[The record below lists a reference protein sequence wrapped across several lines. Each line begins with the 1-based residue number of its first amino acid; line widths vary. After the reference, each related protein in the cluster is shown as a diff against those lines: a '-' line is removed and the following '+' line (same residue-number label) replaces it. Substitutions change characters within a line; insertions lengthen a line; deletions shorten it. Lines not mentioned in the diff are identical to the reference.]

1 MYGNTIPRDV
11 NILTK
16 HHRINNIAF
25 IAGFALPLF
34 FLLFTSCRGRPE
46 EGEIIIRAIDVLP
59 KHTVST
65 ELPGS
70 DSSSISPD
78 QINVVM
84 PDTSVGT
91 ILSPDSLIA
100 LPDSLMPDTLEIPR
114 IDSIVPEYQWN
125 RIAVEINGS
134 IYASLQDEVE
144 DSDILGAH
152 IVRCMWWDTD
162 PWRGMNAGDSLYIL
176 FGDTGRENQ
185 VVALHYM
192 PKEGT
197 ANNPLSVYSFQMTG
211 DNWPSHYYADGTEV
225 MRFLNYMPITTF
237 EEMTGPYGEPRGNH
251 SHTGVDYKAPEGA
264 SVRTCRGGTVS
275 RINWNYEYNGHCVEI
290 SIGAGYSEV
299 FLHLKAVADDVVAG
313 VTLQK
318 GDTVGYVGTTGRT
331 STSPHLHYQINDENG
346 NPIDP
351 YLFYSSHRR
360 NLPWSDMDAFI
371 QFRDMCDDHLRGAAV
386 TRGVTGGVT
395 E

>member
-16 HHRINNIAF
+16 SHKTSKAMLVTGIF
-25 IAGFALPLF
+25 LS
-34 FLLFTSCRGRPE
+34 LLFLISASCRSRPE

-78 QINVVM
+78 QI
-84 PDTSVGT
+84 SVIAMDDSVDT
-91 ILSPDSLIA
+91 ILTPDSLIT
-100 LPDSLMPDTLEIPR
+100 LPDSLIPDTLEIPR
-114 IDSIVPEYQWN
+114 TDSIVQEYQWN
-125 RIAVEINGS
+125 RLAVEINGS
-134 IYASLQDEVE
+134 IYVSLQDEVE
-144 DSDILGAH
+144 YSDILGAH

-162 PWRGMNAGDSLYIL
+162 PWKGMNAGDSLYVL
-176 FGDTGRENQ
+176 YGVTGRENQ
-185 VVALHYM
+185 VVALHYV

-197 ANNPLSVYSFQMTG
+197 SNNPLSVYSFRMTG
-211 DNWPSHYYADGTEV
+211 DNWASHYYADGTEV

-251 SHTGVDYKAPEGA
+251 SHAGVDYKAPEGTP
-264 SVRTCRGGTVS
+264 VRTCRGGTVT
-275 RINWNYEYNGHCVEI
+275 RTDWNYEYNGHCVEI
-290 SIGAGYSEV
+290 SIGIGYSEI
-299 FLHLKAVADDVVAG
+299 FLHLNAIADGVVSG
-313 VTLQK
+313 VTLQR
-318 GDTVGYVGTTGRT
+318 GDTIGYVGTTGRT

-360 NLPWSDMDAFI
+360 NLPVSDMDAFLR
-371 QFRDMCDDHLRGAAV
+371 FRDMCDEQIQGAV
-386 TRGVTGGVT
+386 

>member
-1 MYGNTIPRDV
+1 MTKRHKTNKAMYVTGI
-11 NILTK
+11 ILSV
-16 HHRINNIAF
+16 
-25 IAGFALPLF
+25 LF
-34 FLLFTSCRGRPE
+34 LISVSCRSRPE

-70 DSSSISPD
+70 DSSSVSQD
-78 QINVVM
+78 QMIVAT
-84 PDTSVGT
+84 DTSVDT

-100 LPDSLMPDTLEIPR
+100 LQDSLMPDTLEIPR
-114 IDSIVPEYQWN
+114 IDSIVLEYQWS
-125 RIAVEINGS
+125 RLAIEINGS
-134 IYASLQDEVE
+134 IYASLRDEVE
-144 DSDILGAH
+144 YPDILGAH

-162 PWRGMNAGDSLYIL
+162 PWRGMNAGDSLYVL
-176 FGDTGRENQ
+176 YGVTGRENQ
-185 VVALHYM
+185 IAALRYV

-197 ANNPLSVYSFQMTG
+197 SNNPLSVYSFQMTG
-211 DNWPSHYYADGTEV
+211 DNWASHYYADGAEV

-251 SHTGVDYKAPEGA
+251 SHAGVDYKAPEGT
-264 SVRTCRGGTVS
+264 SVRTCRGGTVT
-275 RINWNYEYNGHCVEI
+275 RTNWNYDYNGNCVEI
-290 SIGAGYSEV
+290 SIGAGYTEV
-299 FLHLKAVADDVVAG
+299 FLHLNAIADGVIPG

-318 GDTVGYVGTTGRT
+318 GNTIGYVGTTGRT

-351 YLFYSSHRR
+351 YLFFSSHRR
-360 NLPWSDMDAFI
+360 NLPLSDMDAFM
-371 QFRDMCDDHLRGAAV
+371 QFRDRCDEQMQKVA
-386 TRGVTGGVT
+386 

>member
-16 HHRINNIAF
+16 HNRIKKIQHA
-25 IAGFALPLF
+25 AGFILPLL
-34 FLLFTSCRGRPE
+34 FLISLSCRSKPE

-59 KHTVST
+59 KHIVST

-70 DSSSISPD
+70 DSSSVSPD
-78 QINVVM
+78 QMIAAVT
-84 PDTSVGT
+84 DTSIDT
-91 ILSPDSLIA
+91 ILLTDSLLS
-100 LPDSLMPDTLEIPR
+100 LPDSLLSDTLEIPR
-114 IDSIVPEYQWN
+114 IDSIAPEYQWS
-125 RIAVEINGS
+125 RLAVEINGS
-134 IYASLQDEVE
+134 IYASLKDEVE
-144 DSDILGAH
+144 YPDILGAH

-162 PWRGMNAGDSLYIL
+162 PWRGMNAGDSLYVL
-176 FGDTGRENQ
+176 FGETGRENQ
-185 VVALHYM
+185 VVALSYV

-197 ANNPLSVYSFQMTG
+197 SNNPLSVYSFQMTG
-211 DNWPSHYYADGTEV
+211 DNWTSHYYADGTEV

-251 SHTGVDYKAPEGA
+251 SHAGVDYKAPEGTP
-264 SVRTCRGGTVS
+264 VRTCRGGTVA
-275 RINWNYEYNGHCVEI
+275 RTNWNCEYNGNCVEI
-290 SIGAGYSEV
+290 SIGIGYSEV
-299 FLHLKAVADDVVAG
+299 FLHLSAIADGVVPG

-318 GDTVGYVGTTGRT
+318 GDTIGYVGTTGRT

-360 NLPWSDMDAFI
+360 NLPQSDMNAFI
-371 QFRDMCDDHLRGAAV
+371 QFRNMCDSQIS
-386 TRGVTGGVT
+386 GVT

>member
-1 MYGNTIPRDV
+1 M
-11 NILTK
+11 TK
-16 HHRINNIAF
+16 SHKTSKAMLVTGIF
-25 IAGFALPLF
+25 LS
-34 FLLFTSCRGRPE
+34 LLFLISASCRSRPE

-78 QINVVM
+78 QI
-84 PDTSVGT
+84 SVIAMDDSVDT
-91 ILSPDSLIA
+91 ILTPDSLIT
-100 LPDSLMPDTLEIPR
+100 LPDSLIPDTLEIPR
-114 IDSIVPEYQWN
+114 TDSIVQEYQWN
-125 RIAVEINGS
+125 RLAVEINGS
-134 IYASLQDEVE
+134 IYVSLQDEVE
-144 DSDILGAH
+144 YSDILGAH

-162 PWRGMNAGDSLYIL
+162 PWKGMNAGDSLYVL
-176 FGDTGRENQ
+176 YGVTGRENQ
-185 VVALHYM
+185 VVALHYV

-197 ANNPLSVYSFQMTG
+197 SNNPLSVYSFRMTG
-211 DNWPSHYYADGTEV
+211 DNWASHYYADGTEV

-251 SHTGVDYKAPEGA
+251 SHAGVDYKAPEGTP
-264 SVRTCRGGTVS
+264 VRTCRGGTVT
-275 RINWNYEYNGHCVEI
+275 RTDWNYEYNGHCVEI
-290 SIGAGYSEV
+290 SIGIGYSEI
-299 FLHLKAVADDVVAG
+299 FLHLNAIADGVVSG
-313 VTLQK
+313 VTLQR
-318 GDTVGYVGTTGRT
+318 GDTIGYVGTTGRT

-360 NLPWSDMDAFI
+360 NLPVSDMDAFLR
-371 QFRDMCDDHLRGAAV
+371 FRDMCDEQIQGAV
-386 TRGVTGGVT
+386 

>member
-1 MYGNTIPRDV
+1 MYGNTIQRDV

-16 HHRINNIAF
+16 RHKIIKT
-25 IAGFALPLF
+25 IYVAGFILSVF
-34 FLLFTSCRGRPE
+34 FLISTSCRGRPE

-59 KHTVST
+59 KHVVST

-70 DSSSISPD
+70 DSSSVSPD
-78 QINVVM
+78 QMIVAVTDSSI
-84 PDTSVGT
+84 DTV
-91 ILSPDSLIA
+91 LSPDSLIA

-114 IDSIVPEYQWN
+114 IDSIVQEYQWS
-125 RIAVEINGS
+125 RLAVEINGS

-162 PWRGMNAGDSLYIL
+162 PWRGMNGGDSLYVL
-176 FGDTGRENQ
+176 YGVTGRENQ
-185 VVALHYM
+185 VVALHYV
-192 PKEGT
+192 PEEGT
-197 ANNPLSVYSFQMTG
+197 YNDPLSVYSFQMTG
-211 DNWPSHYYADGTEV
+211 DNWASHYYADGTEV

-237 EEMTGPYGEPRGNH
+237 EEMTAPYGEPRGNH
-251 SHTGVDYKAPEGA
+251 SHAGVDYKAPEGT
-264 SVRTCRGGTVS
+264 SVRTCRGGTVT
-275 RINWNYEYNGHCVEI
+275 RINWNCDYNGYCVEI
-290 SIGAGYSEV
+290 SIGVGYSEI
-299 FLHLKAVADDVVAG
+299 FLHLNAIADGVITG

-318 GDTVGYVGTTGRT
+318 GDTIGYVGTTGRT

-351 YLFYSSHRR
+351 YLFYCSHRR
-360 NLPWSDMDAFI
+360 NLPPSDMDSFI
-371 QFRDMCDDHLRGAAV
+371 QFRNMCDSLIRGAA
-386 TRGVTGGVT
+386 

>member
-16 HHRINNIAF
+16 RHKINKALYV
-25 IAGFALPLF
+25 AGLF
-34 FLLFTSCRGRPE
+34 LSVLFLFSTSCRGRPE

-70 DSSSISPD
+70 DSSSVSQD
-78 QINVVM
+78 QMIVAVT
-84 PDTSVGT
+84 DTSVDT

-114 IDSIVPEYQWN
+114 IDSIVPEYQWS
-125 RIAVEINGS
+125 RLSIEINGS
-134 IYASLQDEVE
+134 IYASLQDEV
-144 DSDILGAH
+144 DDPDILGAH

-162 PWRGMNAGDSLYIL
+162 PWSGMNAGDSLYVL
-176 FGDTGRENQ
+176 YGVTGRENQ
-185 VVALHYM
+185 VAALRYV

-197 ANNPLSVYSFQMTG
+197 NNNPLSVYSFQMTG
-211 DNWPSHYYADGTEV
+211 DNWASHYYADGTEV

-251 SHTGVDYKAPEGA
+251 SHAGVDYKAPEGTP
-264 SVRTCRGGTVS
+264 VRTCKGGIVT
-275 RINWNYEYNGHCVEI
+275 RTNWNYDYNGYCVEI
-290 SIGAGYSEV
+290 SIGVGYSEI
-299 FLHLKAVADDVVAG
+299 FLHLNSIADGIVPG

-318 GDTVGYVGTTGRT
+318 GNTIGYVGTTGRT
-331 STSPHLHYQINDENG
+331 STSPHLHYQINDESG

-360 NLPWSDMDAFI
+360 NLPLSDMDAFM
-371 QFRDMCDDHLRGAAV
+371 QFRNMCDSQLRVVTLGAI
-386 TRGVTGGVT
+386 

>member
-16 HHRINNIAF
+16 RRKNNKIAY
-25 IAGFALPLF
+25 IVGLVIPALFLF
-34 FLLFTSCRGRPE
+34 STSCTGRPE
-46 EGEIIIRAIDVLP
+46 EGEIVVRAEDFLSED
-59 KHTVST
+59 TVSS

-70 DSSSISPD
+70 DSLSIPHDHIS
-78 QINVVM
+78 VVV
-84 PDTSVGT
+84 PDTSVST
-91 ILSPDSLIA
+91 ILSPDSLIF
-100 LPDSLMPDTLEIPR
+100 LPDSVLPDTLEDSR
-114 IDSIVPEYQWN
+114 IDSIVPDYQWN
-125 RIAVEINGS
+125 RLAVEINGS
-134 IYASLQDEVE
+134 IYASLQDVVE

-162 PWRGMNAGDSLYIL
+162 PWRGMNAGDSLYVL
-176 FGDTGRENQ
+176 FGVTGRENQ
-185 VVALHYM
+185 VFALHYA

-197 ANNPLSVYSFQMTG
+197 VNSPLSVYSFHMTG

-237 EEMTGPYGEPRGNH
+237 EEMTGPFGEPRGNR
-251 SHTGVDYKAPEGA
+251 SHAGVDYKAAEGT
-264 SVRTCRGGTVS
+264 SVRTCRGGIVS
-275 RINWNYEYNGHCVEI
+275 RTNWNYEYNGNCVEI
-290 SIGAGYSEV
+290 SIGAGYSEA
-299 FLHLKAVADDVVAG
+299 FLHLKAIADGVTPG

-318 GDTVGYVGTTGRT
+318 GDTIGYVGTTGRT

-351 YLFYSSHRR
+351 YLFYSSYRR
-360 NLPWSDMDAFI
+360 NLPPSDMDAFM
-371 QFRDMCDDHLRGAAV
+371 QFRDMCDARIREVA
-386 TRGVTGGVT
+386 

>member
-16 HHRINNIAF
+16 RHKSNKISH
-25 IAGFALPLF
+25 IAGFLLPVLF
-34 FLLFTSCRGRPE
+34 LFSVSCRDRPE

-70 DSSSISPD
+70 DSFSISTD
-78 QINVVM
+78 QISVVVTD
-84 PDTSVGT
+84 PSVDTT
-91 ILSPDSLIA
+91 ILSPGSLAA
-100 LPDSLMPDTLEIPR
+100 LPDSLMPDTLEIPLA
-114 IDSIVPEYQWN
+114 DSIVPEYQWN
-125 RIAVEINGS
+125 RLAIEINGS

-162 PWRGMNAGDSLYIL
+162 PWRGMNAGDSLYVL
-176 FGDTGRENQ
+176 LGVTGRENQ
-185 VVALHYM
+185 VVALSYV

-197 ANNPLSVYSFQMTG
+197 SNNPLSVYSFQMIG
-211 DNWPSHYYADGTEV
+211 DNWASHYYADGTEV

-251 SHTGVDYKAPEGA
+251 SHAGVDYKAPEGT

-275 RINWNYEYNGHCVEI
+275 RINWNYEYNGNCVEI
-290 SIGAGYSEV
+290 SIGVGYSEV
-299 FLHLKAVADDVVAG
+299 FLHLNAIADGIAPG

-318 GDTVGYVGTTGRT
+318 GDTIGYVGTTGRT

-360 NLPWSDMDAFI
+360 NLPLSDMDAFT
-371 QFRDMCDDHLRGAAV
+371 QFRDMCDSQL
-386 TRGVTGGVT
+386 RGVTLGVT